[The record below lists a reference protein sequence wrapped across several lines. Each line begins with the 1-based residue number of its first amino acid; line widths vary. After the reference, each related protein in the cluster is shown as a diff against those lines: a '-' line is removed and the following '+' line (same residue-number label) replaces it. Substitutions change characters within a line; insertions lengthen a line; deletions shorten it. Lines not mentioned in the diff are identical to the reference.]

1 MQWSQK
7 FILRLH
13 FLYFNKRS
21 NSILNLLKK
30 KILKKVFFK
39 KNSMN
44 TTFFPKKIF
53 SFTTYFEQRHR
64 TMVFLKNHNERYV
77 AKMFF
82 YWRKKLYL
90 QRKKIIH
97 LCF

>member
-30 KILKKVFFK
+30 NILKKKF
-39 KNSMN
+39 
-44 TTFFPKKIF
+44 
-53 SFTTYFEQRHR
+53 
-64 TMVFLKNHNERYV
+64 FLK
-77 AKMFF
+77 KT
-82 YWRKKLYL
+82 
-90 QRKKIIH
+90 Q
-97 LCF
+97 

>member
-30 KILKKVFFK
+30 KILKKKF
-39 KNSMN
+39 
-44 TTFFPKKIF
+44 
-53 SFTTYFEQRHR
+53 
-64 TMVFLKNHNERYV
+64 FLK
-77 AKMFF
+77 KT
-82 YWRKKLYL
+82 
-90 QRKKIIH
+90 Q
-97 LCF
+97 